1 MSSLISETDRSVIL
15 ERAPQ
20 NQESQGAL
28 RRTVVTSASN
38 GAIWSPDGPI
48 SPGVSDHGRGSDRA
62 PSGFWPW
69 TTADLMIDTPALP
82 AADLVRPLIGRFALD
97 AVSMR
102 VFVTSLAHHHGT
114 LGLPI

>member
-1 MSSLISETDRSVIL
+1 L
-15 ERAPQ
+15 
-20 NQESQGAL
+20 AL
-28 RRTVVTSASN
+28 DD
-38 GAIWSPDGPI
+38 P
-48 SPGVSDHGRGSDRA
+48 
-62 PSGFWPW
+62 
-69 TTADLMIDTPALP
+69 DLMIDTPALP